1 MVQRREGEKAQRRTV
16 LVDGTLFPFTPFP
29 LFTTFQRVTF
39 QRSNVL
45 VELCHNRR
53 DEFES
58 SVWGERVLISTV
70 ALWAFAGVAGVAM
83 TAALILHF
91 AARLLPERRGS
102 GSWVAWLVIGAGA
115 AIGFS
120 GILWGGL
127 SVAFGEA
134 LIASGLVMLALVM
147 EPSDSDGGRHIVG
160 WTITALVF
168 LAAGALKLPPVA
180 WRGLFGIVIFLT
192 AMWLAVRARGDDRR
206 PVFDLAVAPI
216 AFAGIGL
223 MLGVIRPS
231 FVVASDAA
239 IGLLLVGGFATLAA
253 ATVVSLTGT
262 EINTLQGKLAGLED
276 EHDHLLRLAESD
288 PLTGCPTRQALRAW
302 FERWEGGEPV
312 SVVLIDV
319 DELKRIN
326 DRHGHDAGDE
336 ALRLVAGVLK
346 GSIRPGDLVVRW
358 GGDEF
363 VAVLRGAGHDAA
375 KRRFTGLIGG
385 LEEATADFP
394 YPEPLRVNWGVASCV
409 APSDISRA
417 LAEADERMYAMKRR
431 RRHEASSDGD

>member
-1 MVQRREGEKAQRRTV
+1 
-16 LVDGTLFPFTPFP
+16 
-29 LFTTFQRVTF
+29 
-39 QRSNVL
+39 
-45 VELCHNRR
+45 
-53 DEFES
+53 
-58 SVWGERVLISTV
+58 VLIANVS
-70 ALWAFAGVAGVAM
+70 LWALVGVAGVAM
-83 TAALILHF
+83 TAALILRP

-102 GSWVAWLVIGAGA
+102 RSWLAWLVVCGGAVIGLASLALAGTP
-115 AIGFS
+115 
-120 GILWGGL
+120 
-127 SVAFGEA
+127 VALGEA
-134 LIASGLVMLALVM
+134 LMASGLVILALIM
-147 EPSDSDGGRHIVG
+147 EPADSDGGGQVVG
-160 WTITALVF
+160 WSIAATIF
-168 LAAGALKLPPVA
+168 LSAGALVLPSVA
-180 WRGLFGIVIFLT
+180 WRGLFGIVLFLT
-192 AMWLAVRARGDDRR
+192 AVWLAIRARSEDRR

-216 AFAGIGL
+216 AFAGVGL
-223 MLGVIRPS
+223 MLGVLRPS
-231 FVVASDAA
+231 FVGASDDA

-253 ATVVSLTGT
+253 ASVLSLTGT
-262 EINTLQGKLAGLED
+262 EIDALQRRLAGLED

-326 DRHGHDAGDE
+326 DRHGHAAGDE

-346 GSIRPGDLVVRW
+346 QSIRPGDLVVRW

-394 YPEPLRVNWGVASCV
+394 YPEPLRVNWGVSTCL

-417 LAEADERMYAMKRR
+417 LAEADDRMYAMKRR
-431 RRHEASSDGD
+431 RRDGVSESDS